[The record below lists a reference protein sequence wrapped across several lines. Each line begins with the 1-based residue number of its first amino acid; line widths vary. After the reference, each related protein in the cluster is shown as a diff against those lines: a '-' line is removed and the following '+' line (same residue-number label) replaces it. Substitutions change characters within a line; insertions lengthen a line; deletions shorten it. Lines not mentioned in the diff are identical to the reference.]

1 MTAPLLACPRCE
13 SPLDAAGACPRCAVP
28 SDTMPVSDRV
38 PPDRTADGTGDFLRP
53 PQKPDE
59 IGRLGPYRVL
69 DTLGQG
75 GMGLVYRAEDE
86 KLRRTVALK
95 VMLPKFAAS
104 PQAAQRFLREAR
116 LQAAV
121 EHDHV
126 VPIYQADE
134 ADGIPFIAM
143 PLLKGRTLA
152 DALKA
157 TPRLPAS
164 EALRIGREIAE
175 GLAAAH
181 ATGLIHRDIK
191 PANVWL
197 EGDRRRVKILD
208 FGLARAES
216 SGEAETHITQEGAI
230 VGTPAYMSPEQAAAD
245 ELDPRTDLFS
255 LGVVLYQM
263 ATGHLPFHGRNVTA
277 VLTALTTK
285 NPEAP
290 RQHAPDLPPA
300 LDGLILKL
308 LEKDRRNRPPSAQAV
323 VDAIK
328 LIEAGFDRAYEV
340 VPVAAPA
347 VVAAPDP
354 STEFA
359 FEEDERTQFVS
370 KEVPAPAKRA
380 PRWPWIAGAAA
391 LVLILGIAVSQ
402 LLSKPKGTLVV
413 DATDADLEVIVRRG
427 DATVIAAS
435 RGREFPLAPGVGY
448 SLDIANRKD
457 THEIAPERFEI
468 RPNARTTVQVRM
480 AKPIP
485 KPKPKV
491 SPIDGLT
498 DEQREALNWVLAVG
512 GDLHVAVDGQQ
523 QLLKGG
529 LLPKTRFELLHVSLA
544 SVKEPELVILSNL
557 RKMPPIENSL
567 HLGNTAITGKTL
579 DALPGMASM
588 KDLRSLALVGTGVGS
603 DLSALARLS
612 QLRILRLEVTK
623 IDDVGLVHLAM
634 FPALESLDLREN
646 GDRITNRGL
655 DHLAKCRMLKS
666 LSLQKTKVD
675 KSGVEKLAAALP
687 DCRIDW
693 DGGIVEGRLP
703 ADPDRAGA
711 EYALSVGGIIQIR
724 TKNEDKRIMT
734 IAELPQTTFE
744 LYYVDLLNSPS
755 PRAVTD
761 AGVAAFRGCKHI
773 STLDV
778 RGTAISDVGL
788 SYFKECRKIESLCYT
803 FSLVQGDALLA
814 FEDLSFL
821 KHLLPGGIT
830 DKSIAALNKSTHL
843 ERISLSGYGEAK
855 YVSSVTDT
863 GFSHLANCTSLRLLD
878 IRDTPI
884 TDQGIKKISH
894 YRNLVELNLI
904 NTMITSKGLAFL
916 VNNVELQ
923 ELGLSGSS
931 NIDDE
936 GIRSLRNCSK
946 LRIVHLYRTKITDAA
961 LELLS
966 RSNRELEFLQ
976 AEGTV
981 VSDAG
986 IKHLQ
991 TMPKLKEMNLKSTKV
1006 TQAGV
1011 DKLKAA
1017 LPGCRI
1023 EWNGGVIEPTKK

>member
-1 MTAPLLACPRCE
+1 
-13 SPLDAAGACPRCAVP
+13 
-28 SDTMPVSDRV
+28 MPVSDRV

-340 VPVAAPA
+340 VPVVAPA

-391 LVLILGIAVSQ
+391 LVLILGIAVPQ

-413 DATDADLEVIVRRG
+413 DAADADLEVIVRRG

-491 SPIDGLT
+491 SPIDGMT

-512 GDLHVAVDGQQ
+512 GELLVTVDGQQ

-544 SVKEPELVILSNL
+544 SVKEPELVILANL
-557 RKMPPIENSL
+557 RKMPPIDHTL
-567 HLGNTAITGKTL
+567 HLGNTAIGLKTAEAL
-579 DALPGMASM
+579 PTLASTKRLQRLELVGTNIGNDALPALA
-588 KDLRSLALVGTGVGS
+588 KLPDLKMLRLDSTKVDDAGLAHFVAF
-603 DLSALARLS
+603 SAL
-612 QLRILRLEVTK
+612 
-623 IDDVGLVHLAM
+623 H
-634 FPALESLDLREN
+634 SLDLREN
-646 GDRITNRGL
+646 ALVTNAGL
-655 DHLAKCRMLKS
+655 VQLAKCKTLRS
-666 LSLQKTKVD
+666 VALQKTNVNKNAVVD
-675 KSGVEKLAAALP
+675 FAKSLP
-687 DCRIDW
+687 DCRIEW
-693 DGGIVEGRLP
+693 DGGIVEARIA

-711 EYALSVGGIIQIR
+711 EYALSIGGIVTLK
-724 TKNEDKRIMT
+724 TKDNPEFRPQTAK
-734 IAELPQTTFE
+734 ELPKEPFE
-744 LYYVDLLNSPS
+744 LMEVRLDTAAAQL
-755 PRAVTD
+755 AATD
-761 AGVAAFRGCKHI
+761 AGMAVFNGCRNVKFLLI
-773 STLDV
+773 Q
-778 RGTAISDVGL
+778 GTSISDAGL
-788 SYFKECRKIESLCYT
+788 IYFKECQNLDT
-803 FSLVQGDALLA
+803 LHLVGSRVDCSALLQFKSLENLA
-814 FEDLSFL
+814 TLHAGTINDAALAALTKSTKLETFGATGHDYQ
-821 KHLLPGGIT
+821 KGRAPAKIT
-830 DKSIAALNKSTHL
+830 DAGMVHL
-843 ERISLSGYGEAK
+843 R
-855 YVSSVTDT
+855 
-863 GFSHLANCTSLRLLD
+863 NC
-878 IRDTPI
+878 
-884 TDQGIKKISH
+884 
-894 YRNLVELNLI
+894 LNLK
-904 NTMITSKGLAFL
+904 NLSLDAFNITSKGT
-916 VNNVELQ
+916 VH
-923 ELGLSGSS
+923 LSKCRRMTDLRLTNLRIDNETIKHLSMMGDLDSLS
-931 NIDDE
+931 LTRGDIDDV
-936 GIRSLRNCSK
+936 GIAELRHLKK
-946 LRIVHLYRTKITDAA
+946 LRHLDAFGLKITDASLA
-961 LELLS
+961 MLAK
-966 RSNRELEFLQ
+966 SNPSMEILQ
-976 AEGTV
+976 VPNTSIG
-981 VSDAG
+981 DAG
-986 IKHLQ
+986 IAHLHE
-991 TMPKLKEMNLKSTKV
+991 MSKLKELSLKSTKV